1 MLTRSRPLCLI
12 LQTVNGSLDEGE
24 VVDERV
30 SEVDQSQEVY
40 TILIEYLVGWWSTGE
55 HMGGAFLYI

>member
-24 VVDERV
+24 AVDERV

-40 TILIEYLVGWWSTGE
+40 TIL
-55 HMGGAFLYI
+55 

>member
-40 TILIEYLVGWWSTGE
+40 TIV
-55 HMGGAFLYI
+55 